1 MARRIYNDQDKANVL
16 VALTVNN
23 GNIRRTGRDT
33 GIPEATIRSWR
44 DLWDREGVPA
54 ELEVLSENTALDT
67 VEEMEVVRDLA
78 LADLKRQIQTGEV
91 KPAQLIATVGVLE
104 DKIRL
109 GKGLATSRSES
120 THIQLEAP
128 EEIRKQ
134 LTEYVMDVLAKSD
147 ERDQDIIDAEAVE
160 ITPKGLLRAV

>member
-1 MARRIYNDQDKANVL
+1 MARRIYNDQDKANVH

-44 DLWDREGVPA
+44 DTWDRDGLPA
-54 ELEVLSENTALDT
+54 EVETLSEETSYDT
-67 VEEMEVVRDLA
+67 VSEMETVRDLA
-78 LADLKRQIQTGEV
+78 LSDLKKQILTGEV
-91 KPAQLIATVGVLE
+91 KPAQLIATVGMLE

-120 THIQLEAP
+120 THLQLEAP
-128 EEIRKQ
+128 EVVRQQ
-134 LTEYVMDVLAKSD
+134 LTEYVLDVLKKSD